1 MEDNIEAVNKIE
13 DVREAIMDMW
23 NDINIKDV
31 EKINDN
37 WTDEASTEYIKK
49 INNRFDILE
58 KYWVNYNKQIEE
70 EQ

>member
-49 INNRFDILE
+49 INE
-58 KYWVNYNKQIEE
+58 VE
-70 EQ
+70 